1 MTFQVVF
8 NLYPFSETLY
18 LPSANI
24 VRSDESGELTYVVQR
39 ATAATMPPYSLEMTP
54 LLRQLLD
61 IVELLTPKALESKFK
76 PSRARTETPLAQ
88 LLANK
93 DTKPVVER
101 FIFSQLDL
109 FLSDLVRYR
118 LPLTLHAERKTLA
131 KDVQVAYSQE
141 ALVPHLFFKKTS
153 EGIEYRLRLG
163 TEQEAWNLQE
173 RNVVPL
179 TNTDPAWL
187 LIDYVL
193 FRAPGI
199 NGNMV
204 RPFRQKES
212 VHIPPDKERVYFRQF
227 IAKSIRR
234 SRVEAE
240 GFRVDKQENLRAT
253 RLEVVEHVLEG
264 RWMLKPVFEY
274 EGAEFSPG
282 DRRDRVTALDIP
294 EDGPGEVCVQL
305 ICRDAEAEAEK
316 LRFLSEIGLQDTGGG
331 TFGTEEAG
339 LSATILFLTRHLAT
353 LEAAGF
359 SIAPPQVEG
368 KTLALLAHE
377 IGVRSEA
384 RGDWFDIQGKV
395 QVGAFSFPFKK
406 FVPYLRRNDTYFP
419 LPDGA
424 WFLIPGEWFARYGEL
439 AGAVQEH
446 QDQLRLP
453 KALFTVLQAAGSES
467 VPEAGF
473 PDIDPDNVAFSPSD
487 QLRATLRPYQL
498 RGVKWLIGHYRHGFG
513 ACLADDMGLGKTL
526 QTIAVLLHAKENM
539 QAERPAVL
547 PSSAQLDLFG
557 SYREELKP
565 LNALVILPASLV
577 FNWQQEL
584 TKFSPTLFVYAHT
597 GAKRLRDARALSGY
611 DVVLTTYHTARQD
624 LDLLEKIPWHFIVLD
639 ESQQIKNRDS
649 EVSKVVRSL
658 QGEHKISLSGTPI
671 ENSLADLWTQ
681 ME

>member
-1 MTFQVVF
+1 MQGATFAAMTFQVVF
-8 NLYPFSETLY
+8 NLYPFNETLY

-212 VHIPPDKERVYFRQF
+212 VHIPPDKERVYFKQF

-264 RWMLKPVFEY
+264 R
-274 EGAEFSPG
+274 
-282 DRRDRVTALDIP
+282 
-294 EDGPGEVCVQL
+294 
-305 ICRDAEAEAEK
+305 
-316 LRFLSEIGLQDTGGG
+316 
-331 TFGTEEAG
+331 
-339 LSATILFLTRHLAT
+339 
-353 LEAAGF
+353 
-359 SIAPPQVEG
+359 
-368 KTLALLAHE
+368 
-377 IGVRSEA
+377 
-384 RGDWFDIQGKV
+384 
-395 QVGAFSFPFKK
+395 
-406 FVPYLRRNDTYFP
+406 
-419 LPDGA
+419 
-424 WFLIPGEWFARYGEL
+424 
-439 AGAVQEH
+439 
-446 QDQLRLP
+446 
-453 KALFTVLQAAGSES
+453 
-467 VPEAGF
+467 
-473 PDIDPDNVAFSPSD
+473 
-487 QLRATLRPYQL
+487 
-498 RGVKWLIGHYRHGFG
+498 
-513 ACLADDMGLGKTL
+513 
-526 QTIAVLLHAKENM
+526 
-539 QAERPAVL
+539 
-547 PSSAQLDLFG
+547 
-557 SYREELKP
+557 
-565 LNALVILPASLV
+565 
-577 FNWQQEL
+577 
-584 TKFSPTLFVYAHT
+584 
-597 GAKRLRDARALSGY
+597 
-611 DVVLTTYHTARQD
+611 
-624 LDLLEKIPWHFIVLD
+624 
-639 ESQQIKNRDS
+639 
-649 EVSKVVRSL
+649 
-658 QGEHKISLSGTPI
+658 
-671 ENSLADLWTQ
+671 
-681 ME
+681 